1 MAEIATNLAE
11 VRQRVAAAAQRA
23 GREPDEVE
31 LLVVSKTWPAG
42 IVREVVEAGQC
53 ALGENK
59 VQEAEGKVPLLPGHV
74 RWHLIGPLQRNKVRK
89 ALPLFEVL
97 HGITSLKLAEAV
109 NRVAGELGMYPKIY
123 LQVNVGEEEGKS
135 GFTGEVI
142 RAELG
147 KILALERLD
156 VLGLMAIPP
165 AEEDPDNARQWF
177 VQLRE
182 LRDDLVEREGVPLS
196 GLSMGMSHDYEVAIE
211 EGATVVRVGS
221 AIFGAR
227 SRKARMEAEEL

>member
-1 MAEIATNLAE
+1 MAEIAANLAE

-31 LLVVSKTWPAG
+31 LLVVSKTWPVG
-42 IVREVVEAGQC
+42 IVQEVVEAGQG

-74 RWHLIGPLQRNKVRK
+74 SWHLIGPLQRNKVRK
-89 ALPLFEVL
+89 ALPLFDVL
-97 HGITSLKLAEAV
+97 HGITSRRLAEAV
-109 NRVAGELGMYPKIY
+109 NRVAGELGMYPKVY

-135 GFTGEVI
+135 GFTGEEI

-147 KILALERLD
+147 KILALDRLD

-165 AEEDPDNARQWF
+165 AEEDPENARQWF
-177 VQLRE
+177 VRLRE
-182 LRDDLVEREGVPLS
+182 LRDGLAEKEGVPLS

-227 SRKARMEAEEL
+227 SRKARMEGED